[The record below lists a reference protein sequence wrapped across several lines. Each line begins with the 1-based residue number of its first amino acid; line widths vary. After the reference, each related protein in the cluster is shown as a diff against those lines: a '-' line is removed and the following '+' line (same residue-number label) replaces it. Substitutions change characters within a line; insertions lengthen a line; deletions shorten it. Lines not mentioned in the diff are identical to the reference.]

1 MRMELRQLEYF
12 VAVAEEASFT
22 RAAARLHVAQPG
34 VSAQVRRLEAE
45 LGEQLLDRSGRSVRP
60 TEAGV
65 AVLPHARAALAS
77 VGAVRGAIEELT
89 GLVRGRVAI
98 GMVSSYPSAVLP
110 DLLASFSRLH
120 PDVEITL
127 GEDNSD
133 RLVQA
138 LQHGEL
144 DLALIG
150 SARTGPP
157 PGLATQTL
165 TDEPLVAAVSH
176 THPLATRSTL
186 TVAALAG
193 SPLMCLPRGTGIRT
207 ALDDACATAGV
218 EPRIAFEASDPVPLA
233 LLAARGLGVA
243 ILPASLA
250 AARSGELH
258 AIALTRPQPR
268 GRIELAWR
276 AEGPVSPAAR
286 ALTAHARR
294 TLAG

>member
-1 MRMELRQLEYF
+1 MELRQLQYF
-12 VAVAEEASFT
+12 AAVAQEGSFT

-34 VSAQVRRLEAE
+34 VSAQVRKLEAE
-45 LGEQLLDRSGRSVRP
+45 LGEELLDRSGGRVRP
-60 TEAGV
+60 TAAGA
-65 AVLPHARAALAS
+65 AVLPHARAALAA
-77 VGAVRGAIEELT
+77 VGAVRDTIDDLR
-89 GLVRGRVAI
+89 GLVRGRVAV

-110 DLLASFSRLH
+110 DLLAGFSGLH

-127 GEDNSD
+127 TEDNSD
-133 RLVQA
+133 RLVLA

-150 SARTGPP
+150 SARAESP

-165 TDEPLVAAVSH
+165 TDEALVAAVSLA
-176 THPLATRSTL
+176 HPLAARDTL
-186 TVAALAG
+186 AVAALAAH
-193 SPLMCLPRGTGIRT
+193 PLMSLPRGTGIRT
-207 ALDDACATAGV
+207 ALDDACAAAGV
-218 EPRIAFEASDPVPLA
+218 APRIAFEASDPVPLA

-243 ILPASLA
+243 LLPASLA
-250 AARSGELH
+250 AAYPGELH
-258 AIALTRPQPR
+258 AIALRSPRPR
-268 GRIELAWR
+268 ARIELAWR